1 MFVRHNI
8 LKWNYHDSNNFLLGI
23 TKVFLILIPILKQTP
38 ISWVTVVCLALNS
51 NSTSIPQGTFAS
63 SVQLV
68 LKLCQQLHIAGKF
81 NSCASVLNA
90 KDTFCIDKLVRMN
103 NECQRDKTFLLHLS
117 FHSQTVRCLSQFCK

>member
-8 LKWNYHDSNNFLLGI
+8 LKWNNHDSNNFLLGI
-23 TKVFLILIPILKQTP
+23 TKVFLILILKQTP

-51 NSTSIPQGTFAS
+51 NSTSTPQGTFAS

-68 LKLCQQLHIAGKF
+68 LKLWQQLHIAGKF

-90 KDTFCIDKLVRMN
+90 KDTFFMQY
-103 NECQRDKTFLLHLS
+103 EQ
-117 FHSQTVRCLSQFCK
+117 